1 MLRDRPNAN
10 TFTVGLFAELAQYER
25 ETISRRTKDALTAKK
40 VRGAT
45 LGTPVNLTDDAGP
58 VGGRPCRPTLGNPG
72 LTGKLRAWPGHCGPR
87 GIRCSRLRPS

>member
-40 VRGAT
+40 VRGTA
-45 LGTPVNLTDDAGP
+45 LGTPVNLTDDA
-58 VGGRPCRPTLGNPG
+58 
-72 LTGKLRAWPGHCGPR
+72 RASGWAAM
-87 GIRCSRLRPS
+87 